1 MWAGAETGNRAGISC
16 HFCFQT
22 ISKGLLCSS
31 DDCARKMLQLQVC
44 RQGWDSLDQPGVP
57 TLALTFGHSVLP
69 AAQFRPGRWK
79 RSNCLRSSKLKY
91 LSALSSPAL
100 GSTVPFSIP
109 RMSKTYPGL
118 RNPPKSWCPPHYI
131 YIYIYLYIYTRAHP
145 ALPPSGML
153 TQNGGV
159 VKSYFS
165 FWVLFS
171 PNAMNTI

>member
-1 MWAGAETGNRAGISC
+1 MWAGAETGNRAGILC

-57 TLALTFGHSVLP
+57 ALALTFGHSVLP
-69 AAQFRPGRWK
+69 AAELRPGWWK
-79 RSNCLRSSKLKY
+79 RSNRLRSSKLKH

-100 GSTVPFSIP
+100 GTAIAFSIS
-109 RMSKTYPGL
+109 RMSKTHPGL
-118 RNPPKSWCPPHYI
+118 RNTPQKWMSPTHYI
-131 YIYIYLYIYTRAHP
+131 HIYTHTRAHP

-153 TQNGGV
+153 TQKGGRMQ
-159 VKSYFS
+159 SYFS
-165 FWVLFS
+165 LFWFLFS
-171 PNAMNTI
+171 LNATNTI